1 MNLALCFAAVV
12 NFSLAAA
19 YGGHT
24 CVELFR
30 PDLLRRPG
38 PDYAPGPD
46 VKGAVFSAALCVVT
60 AFSGVLLL
68 LHLQ

>member
-1 MNLALCFAAVV
+1 MNIALCFAAVV

-19 YGGHT
+19 YGGHA

-30 PDLLRRPG
+30 PDLLRRLG
-38 PDYAPGPD
+38 PDHAPGPD
-46 VKGAVFSAALCVVT
+46 TAGAVFSAALCVVT

-68 LHLQ
+68 LHLK

>member
-12 NFSLAAA
+12 NFSLAAV

-24 CVELFR
+24 CLELFR

-38 PDYAPGPD
+38 PDHAPGPD
-46 VKGAVFSAALCVVT
+46 TASAAFSAALCAVT
-60 AFSGVLLL
+60 AFSGILLL